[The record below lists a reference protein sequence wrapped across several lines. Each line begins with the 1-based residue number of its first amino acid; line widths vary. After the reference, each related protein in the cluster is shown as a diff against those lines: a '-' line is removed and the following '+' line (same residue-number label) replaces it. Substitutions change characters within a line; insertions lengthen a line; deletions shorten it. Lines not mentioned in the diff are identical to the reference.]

1 MLYTI
6 NQLREQVFPE
16 VYQVYE
22 VFKNYFGEASVD
34 LQHLPDDDEM
44 AETLERYHAEMRED
58 GSGYDLN
65 GRQMNWIVNSLA
77 VWKPFI
83 LVYWPRV
90 KITNENDASI
100 IIQDLYAKIEL
111 DSKGRIPTENE
122 GFLLNRATYPMEQW
136 VSNYMHSHICSIP
149 KDNPETFQQP
159 CLGSGPII
167 ETINCL
173 KADLSSGFDEI
184 RWMLFCEEL
193 SRYVTV
199 ESLKGVPYNRLEEVC
214 MSRQLDGF
222 GQFNDNKYE
231 VERAVNR
238 FNDIFNPE
246 ILQDFI
252 QYYLKN
258 GHLHLNYQQGTFVAG
273 MSYFDYMIDISNAF
287 IDYFNSNFTDKELVH
302 KCTRDHIIYN
312 IVSAGNKFY
321 EASGSRSLPDVS
333 RYVGKKVCDFHG
345 HEVTLSITDGSDY
358 NPQKTTVFNHWI
370 AMFIL
375 NNILRIVNYHY
386 KNDYSRK
393 QGGSSADNTAP
404 ATTTHQTV
412 FYL

>member
-1 MLYTI
+1 
-6 NQLREQVFPE
+6 
-16 VYQVYE
+16 
-22 VFKNYFGEASVD
+22 
-34 LQHLPDDDEM
+34 
-44 AETLERYHAEMRED
+44 
-58 GSGYDLN
+58 
-65 GRQMNWIVNSLA
+65 
-77 VWKPFI
+77 
-83 LVYWPRV
+83 
-90 KITNENDASI
+90 
-100 IIQDLYAKIEL
+100 
-111 DSKGRIPTENE
+111 
-122 GFLLNRATYPMEQW
+122 
-136 VSNYMHSHICSIP
+136 
-149 KDNPETFQQP
+149 
-159 CLGSGPII
+159 
-167 ETINCL
+167 
-173 KADLSSGFDEI
+173 
-184 RWMLFCEEL
+184 
-193 SRYVTV
+193 
-199 ESLKGVPYNRLEEVC
+199 
-214 MSRQLDGF
+214 
-222 GQFNDNKYE
+222 
-231 VERAVNR
+231 
-238 FNDIFNPE
+238 
-246 ILQDFI
+246 
-252 QYYLKN
+252 
-258 GHLHLNYQQGTFVAG
+258 